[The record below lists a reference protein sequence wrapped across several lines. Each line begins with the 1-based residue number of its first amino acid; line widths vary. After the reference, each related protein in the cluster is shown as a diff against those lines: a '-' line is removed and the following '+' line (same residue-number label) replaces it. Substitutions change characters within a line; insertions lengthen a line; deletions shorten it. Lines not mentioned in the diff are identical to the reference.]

1 MIKIKLIK
9 RVNHI
14 EKDKPAK
21 WYGVSNTGK
30 AENTYV
36 ITRNASENTST
47 APTEMDSSI
56 ELFFREAI
64 KELLNGNSVR
74 AGRYGNFRIAFR
86 SEGVEDINEF
96 NANSMIKDARIVFQ
110 PSKLFRSEVINNLQ
124 FTVNCVTEDE
134 VKYAS
139 LSDYRR
145 AKGISGGGS
154 GSDKPSGGDSGGGL
168 DENPLG

>member
-1 MIKIKLIK
+1 MRLLNGMESPIQARRKIRMSL
-9 RVNHI
+9 
-14 EKDKPAK
+14 PATLLKILRLHLLK
-21 WYGVSNTGK
+21 W
-30 AENTYV
+30 
-36 ITRNASENTST
+36 IL
-47 APTEMDSSI
+47 

-110 PSKLFRSEVINNLQ
+110 PSKLFRSEVINKLQ

-154 GSDKPSGGDSGGGL
+154 GSDKPSGGGSGGGL

>member
-1 MIKIKLIK
+1 MSLPAMPLKIL
-9 RVNHI
+9 RLHLL
-14 EKDKPAK
+14 K
-21 WYGVSNTGK
+21 W
-30 AENTYV
+30 
-36 ITRNASENTST
+36 IH
-47 APTEMDSSI
+47 P
-56 ELFFREAI
+56 FREAI

-74 AGRYGNFRIAFR
+74 AGRYGNFRVAFR

-110 PSKLFRSEVINNLQ
+110 PSKLFRSEVINKLQ